1 MSEGLTVRR
10 LSEEPGPWWDDLCRR
25 AGSPWNSL
33 GPARLQGEFGVEPIF
48 FAAFQG
54 EHPVGGLVAYIAGSR
69 RVRAIDP
76 ILART
81 ALVPDEPVAVADQPL
96 AVPALIQALERE
108 LDDLNVV
115 SAVFRVEL
123 PRLLAAKNL
132 EARAWEVAVR
142 GVAILDLPEREEEV
156 DALLHKTARKQVR
169 KAERLGV
176 IVEAAADATRLLP
189 LLDLSFRRA
198 GLEARDHDYVRK
210 TLQMLG
216 GEVLVAR
223 HGDRDI
229 AALLWAPFGETA
241 LNIYHGRDDGETEGA
256 SNLLHREM
264 FLRAFRRGVRLI
276 HTGDA
281 ALEGE
286 TDPRLLGITRFKE
299 KMGFEVR
306 PAFQGRKVL
315 RPAAAA
321 ARDLSVRAW
330 GAFRGWWE
338 G

>member
-1 MSEGLTVRR
+1 MFSTVSEGLTVRR
-10 LSEEPGPWWDDLCRR
+10 LSEDPGTWWDAFCRR
-25 AGSPWNSL
+25 PGSTWNSL
-33 GPARLQGEFGVEPIF
+33 GPAGLEEEFGVEPIF

-156 DALLHKTARKQVR
+156 DALLHNTARKQVR

-198 GLEARDHDYVRK
+198 GLEARDHDYV
-210 TLQMLG
+210 
-216 GEVLVAR
+216 
-223 HGDRDI
+223 
-229 AALLWAPFGETA
+229 
-241 LNIYHGRDDGETEGA
+241 
-256 SNLLHREM
+256 
-264 FLRAFRRGVRLI
+264 
-276 HTGDA
+276 
-281 ALEGE
+281 
-286 TDPRLLGITRFKE
+286 
-299 KMGFEVR
+299 
-306 PAFQGRKVL
+306 
-315 RPAAAA
+315 
-321 ARDLSVRAW
+321 
-330 GAFRGWWE
+330 
-338 G
+338 